1 MSAIRKWPDAEAARS
16 TLHEAAVE
24 AVREIAAQTKVRVAA
39 VRRLGPPRNRRQTR
53 HALAT
58 MNAFDAWC
66 RQASAVLRTVPA
78 REAGT
83 AFARFRGAVLDIPVP
98 PLHGAAVNLQA
109 LPYHRPASA
118 AAPVAAFRHAADTLT
133 ERLRTVEPQ
142 PLPVL
147 RPPGFAR
154 LREGV
159 LAETVD
165 ERIAALLEAAPHTA
179 LSFRACAALLDTSFL
194 TREVG
199 RRFAAATE
207 GFSALEH
214 RPPPGEPVPCR
225 RLAPAYTAVA
235 ADYLLRVREALPA
248 YAEHS
253 GQTPPYARHP
263 PTAPGE
269 QAVECGR

>member
-24 AVREIAAQTKVRVAA
+24 TVREIAAQTKVRVAA

-53 HALAT
+53 RALAT
-58 MNAFDAWC
+58 MNEFDAWC

-98 PLHGAAVNLQA
+98 PLHGAAVSLQA

-147 RPPGFAR
+147 RPPGSAR

-179 LSFRACAALLDTSFL
+179 LSFRACAALLDASFL

-214 RPPPGEPVPCR
+214 RPPPGAPVPCR

-253 GQTPPYARHP
+253 GQTPPC
-263 PTAPGE
+263 APAPAHRTGG
-269 QAVECGR
+269 AGG